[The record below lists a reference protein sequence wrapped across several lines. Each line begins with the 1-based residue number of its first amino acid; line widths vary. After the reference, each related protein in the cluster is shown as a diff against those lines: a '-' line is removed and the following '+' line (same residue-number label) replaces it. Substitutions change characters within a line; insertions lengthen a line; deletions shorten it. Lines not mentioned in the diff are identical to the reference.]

1 MKDMKESITYPLSA
15 IQWEAYDE
23 FLEDPKL
30 TQHNVTVCMPFE
42 RSSAQRFLRAMQ
54 NMLDEQRYLHIHLV
68 RQGDDIMICEDWQMP
83 NNVHYLRMSDAE
95 WEAAQPTFTKPFDVF
110 NEACVRLYLVETDT
124 QCNVIMESFHLFFDG
139 ISHKALWYAFEEAV
153 QGLPLFKPGEG
164 LYTDMNAIRRDEDTD
179 NIHSI
184 YVDQWDWERIIT
196 KEERNVEFLKKIVR
210 LIFQTFKLT
219 EDTLINAFP
228 EKKLQRTVPDD
239 IFFISSQE
247 LEDLYPDKRPKDRE
261 HLITK
266 EKGAVFITQIGKK
279 LKSGKPHDGRSPDY
293 DDWELNGDILFW
305 YEPLGIS
312 IELSSMGIRV
322 DEKSLEKQLK
332 EANAENRK
340 EFLFHRMLLNG
351 ELPLTIGGGLGQS
364 RICMY
369 FMKTVHIGEVQSSVW
384 PEEMVQEFRE
394 KGIEFL

>member
-1 MKDMKESITYPLSA
+1 MSTKIIPQVYKPIFEKLEAQKAIKLIKDT
-15 IQWEAYDE
+15 
-23 FLEDPKL
+23 
-30 TQHNVTVCMPFE
+30 FE
-42 RSSAQRFLRAMQ
+42 RKLAQQLNLIRVSAPLM
-54 NMLDEQRYLHIHLV
+54 V
-68 RQGDDIMICEDWQMP
+68 P
-83 NNVHYLRMSDAE
+83 SDTGINDLLNGYE
-95 WEAAQPTFTKPFDVF
+95 RPVEFDVK
-110 NEACVRLYLVETDT
+110 ETKRNL
-124 QCNVIMESFHLFFDG
+124 QIVQSLAKWKRM
-139 ISHKALWYAFEEAV
+139 ALKRY
-153 QGLPLFKPGEG
+153 GFKPGEG

-196 KEERNVEFLKKIVR
+196 KEERNEEFLKKIVR